1 MEDINGIASI
11 RIMVDD
17 FYTQVR
23 QDEILGP
30 VFSKVITGDWQ
41 PHLNQ
46 MYDFWNAA
54 LFGVPGFRGN
64 PFAKH
69 APLPIDEQHFSRW
82 LELFGKTIDRH
93 FQGAVAEDAKKRAE
107 LMSVLFQHKLQAAKD
122 PGKIIY

>member
-1 MEDINGIASI
+1 MKDIQGIESI

-17 FYTQVR
+17 FYVQVR
-23 QDEILGP
+23 KDEILEP
-30 VFSKVITGDWQ
+30 VFSAVITGDWQ

-69 APLPIDEQHFSRW
+69 APLPIDGQHFSRW
-82 LELFGKTIDRH
+82 LELFGQTVDRH
-93 FQGAVAEDAKKRAE
+93 FEGPVAEDAKKRAD
-107 LMSVLFQHKLQAAKD
+107 LMAALFQHKLKAAKD
-122 PGKIIY
+122 GAKIIF

>member
-1 MEDINGIASI
+1 MEDIQGIESI

-41 PHLNQ
+41 PHLHQ
-46 MYDFWNAA
+46 MCDFWNAA

-69 APLPIDEQHFSRW
+69 AMLPIGAEHFSRW
-82 LELFGKTIDRH
+82 LELFTLTIDRQ

-107 LMSVLFQHKLQAAKD
+107 LMAVLFQHKLQAAKD
-122 PGKIIY
+122 PTKTIF

>member
-1 MEDINGIASI
+1 MEDIQGIASI

-23 QDEILGP
+23 KDELLGP
-30 VFSKVITGDWQ
+30 VFSRVITGDWQ

-54 LFGVPGFRGN
+54 LFGVAGFHGN

-69 APLPIDEQHFSRW
+69 APLPITEEHFNRW
-82 LELFGKTIDRH
+82 IILFKGTIDRN
-93 FQGAVAEDAKKRAE
+93 FEGQVAEEAKKRAE
-107 LMSVLFQHKLQAAKD
+107 LMSVLFQNKLKYAK
-122 PGKIIY
+122 GQKKIIF